1 MPGKPKIS
9 KFQAV
14 DDERSIIVPKEMVKE
29 EIPESIQASSR
40 QVNKLLKE
48 KKPRSEAQIA
58 AAKKLGELTRAR
70 LEAARKQK
78 EEHPEIV
85 EQKKQ
90 AARQAKEE
98 AKKKAEEEERE
109 RKRQEQAAQLA
120 AGTHV
125 KIYIKEKKPRGRY
138 AKKKVEETETDTI
151 TETETEVPT
160 DTEDETDIEE
170 YKKKARVAH
179 RAKKVVRTI
188 QKIDQVLQQPVAV
201 NPYAALLASRWR

>member
-14 DDERSIIVPKEMVKE
+14 DDERSIIVPKELVKE

-70 LEAARKQK
+70 LEAARKEK

-85 EQKKQ
+85 EQK
-90 AARQAKEE
+90 AEARKLAREE

-125 KIYIKEKKPRGRY
+125 KIYIKDKKPRGRY
-138 AKKKVEETETDTI
+138 AKKKVETETDTI
-151 TETETEVPT
+151 TETEDPSES
-160 DTEDETDIEE
+160 DSEEETDVEE
-170 YKKKARVAH
+170 YKKKARVA
-179 RAKKVVRTI
+179 RKAKKVVRTI
-188 QKIDQVLQQPVAV
+188 QKIDQVLQQPAV
-201 NPYAALLASRWR
+201 PMNPYTALLASRWR